1 MKTLLIALSLSLI
14 STSAF
19 SMAGADYSKDAAKV
33 KTMSNNSGRVD
44 RVLLLEGTSAGIT
57 FVDDINTTYDNI
69 GFKHNG

>member
-33 KTMSNNSGRVD
+33 KTMSNNSGVID
-44 RVLLLEGTSAGIT
+44 RTVPFTLVE
-57 FVDDINTTYDNI
+57 DINTTYDNI